1 MITVANRIY
10 VKQEYAEAF
19 EQRFRE
25 RAGLVDQMPGFVSN
39 QVLRPVNEGDPYV
52 VFTIWNSRQDF
63 LNWVRSD
70 AFVKGHAQ
78 SGSLP
83 KDAFSQSNVLEMHEV
98 VQDSSR
104 KDLAPEPHGGPLGLS
119 MFRSARDQ
127 GVRCQRRELF
137 RGFLMLLRALRRIA
151 KADGWRSMLPEHPAR
166 CSSMRANSFM
176 QASDR

>member
-10 VKQEYAEAF
+10 VAKEYADAF

-39 QVLRPVNEGDPYV
+39 QVLRPVNDGDPYV

-78 SGSLP
+78 SGTLP
-83 KDAFSQSNVLEMHEV
+83 KEAFSKSNVLEMHEV

-104 KDLAPEPHGGPLGLS
+104 PDLTAEPPGGPFKIGSQTAACEVVRIDNAALPRFALSRGLLVTRNRHAS
-119 MFRSARDQ
+119 PIPI
-127 GVRCQRRELF
+127 GRCRP
-137 RGFLMLLRALRRIA
+137 GT
-151 KADGWRSMLPEHPAR
+151 MLPP
-166 CSSMRANSFM
+166 
-176 QASDR
+176 